1 MADTVNV
8 TISNAFDQWRFKT
21 NELYTAI
28 CDLDNLTE
36 PNTRGTNVISA
47 LTHFFS
53 NLLVYRYP
61 GPYIEAKY
69 KGLIL

>member
-21 NELYTAI
+21 NELGTAI
-28 CDLDNLTE
+28 GDLDNLTE